1 MARAHSAAG
10 RESKACLHPTR
21 LVFLDETATSTNM
34 VRLRAAVGVGSD

>member
-1 MARAHSAAG
+1 MARAQRRWT
-10 RESKACLHPTR
+10 REQGMFDPTR